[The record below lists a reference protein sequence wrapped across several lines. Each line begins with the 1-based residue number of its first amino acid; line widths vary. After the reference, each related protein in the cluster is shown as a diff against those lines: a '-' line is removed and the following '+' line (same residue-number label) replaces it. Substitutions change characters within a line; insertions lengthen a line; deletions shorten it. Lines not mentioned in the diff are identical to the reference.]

1 MGVNCTQ
8 VHCVTHHRLVVVVGP
23 RPTESSESFDPTRPD
38 QKRAN
43 GGHCCITTSS
53 SSSSSSREDIDFH
66 TLQIRWRVA
75 PRSGRNTNLAR
86 IFGLVEPLGTAA
98 VSRWSGCVI
107 VRGRVVAWPQLNGG
121 VVRGRKQL
129 ESVCVRGTMSV
140 VIDFFAIF

>member
-8 VHCVTHHRLVVVVGP
+8 VHCVTHHRLVVVVVGP

-53 SSSSSSREDIDFH
+53 SSREDIDFH
-66 TLQIRWRVA
+66 TLQICWRVA

-86 IFGLVEPLGTAA
+86 IFGLVEPLRNGKA
-98 VSRWSGCVI
+98 VSRGLRVCHCAGPCRGVATVERWSGSSPEAAGI
-107 VRGRVVAWPQLNGG
+107 RVC
-121 VVRGRKQL
+121 
-129 ESVCVRGTMSV
+129 ERGTMSQ
-140 VIDFFAIF
+140 